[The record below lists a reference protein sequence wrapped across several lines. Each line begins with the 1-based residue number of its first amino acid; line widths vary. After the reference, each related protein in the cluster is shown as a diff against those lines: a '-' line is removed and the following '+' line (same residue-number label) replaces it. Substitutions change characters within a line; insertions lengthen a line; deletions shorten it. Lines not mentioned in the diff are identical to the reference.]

1 MSDCAGCSRPGQEP
15 RCAFCGVARAPG
27 GYEIK
32 KVLAQTDHG
41 RVYRALAPGGA
52 VVALKELQFASVP
65 GAQQIDA
72 FEREA
77 ATLKTLNHPRIP
89 RYIASFTEGE
99 GVQLRLYLAAEFI
112 EGEMLSARIA
122 RGPLPL
128 AGLRDVARQVL
139 EVLVYLHGLR
149 VLHRDIKPDNLIVR
163 PGGEVVLV
171 DFGSAR
177 WLTGTQTYGST
188 LVGTFGYMP
197 TEQLGGTVDATSD
210 LYALGATLLHAA
222 TGKPPSDLLSS
233 DMCLV
238 VPRQTPLRE
247 LITVLVQ
254 PRRDK
259 RLRSAAAAL
268 RILEHPS
275 SFRPV
280 RPAVAWLT
288 AAALALT
295 ALSFVPGAHHAVQPA
310 VASTTGVV
318 PNGVRTPRSW
328 FARAKPYC
336 NPVEVAQFMVR
347 NPVPAG
353 WDWAGFAA
361 GCWALAGRIDD
372 ARKMLATVPEKDRWQ
387 SAGIVFDLAH
397 PVADAGDDIAAASI
411 MNLVLESWP
420 NHFQAL
426 YHAGISDFAL
436 GHQERARSHLTEFLK
451 LYKEEDGFTR
461 NARAALAKMQAGPPT
476 TAAARP

>member
-1 MSDCAGCSRPGQEP
+1 M
-15 RCAFCGVARAPG
+15 
-27 GYEIK
+27 
-32 KVLAQTDHG
+32 LAQTDHG
-41 RVYRALAPGGA
+41 RVYRARAPDGA

-77 ATLKTLNHPRIP
+77 ATLKTLHHPRIP
-89 RYIASFTEGE
+89 RYIASFTDGE
-99 GVQLRLYLAAEFI
+99 GVHLRLYLAAEFI

-122 RGPLPL
+122 RGPFSL
-128 AGLRDVARQVL
+128 AELRDVARQVL
-139 EVLVYLHGLR
+139 EVLVYLHGLG
-149 VLHRDIKPDNLIVR
+149 VLHRDIKPDNIIVR
-163 PGGEVVLV
+163 SGGELVLV

-222 TGKPPSDLLSS
+222 TGKAPSDLLAD
-233 DMCLV
+233 DMSLR
-238 VPRQTPLRE
+238 VPRQAPLHE
-247 LITVLVQ
+247 LIALLVQ
-254 PRRDK
+254 PRRER

-268 RILEHPS
+268 KALDHPS
-275 SFRPV
+275 SLRQV
-280 RPAVAWLT
+280 RPRFALMAVA
-288 AAALALT
+288 AAAEAT
-295 ALSFVPGAHHAVQPA
+295 PTGTPAPAPRGVP
-310 VASTTGVV
+310 
-318 PNGVRTPRSW
+318 TPRSW

-336 NPVEVAQFMVR
+336 NPVEVAQFMAR
-347 NPVPAG
+347 NPPLSG
-353 WDWAGFAA
+353 SDGAGFAA
-361 GCWALAGRIDD
+361 GCWALAGRIEE
-372 ARKMLATVPEKDRWQ
+372 ARKTLAVVPEKDRWR

-397 PVADAGDDIAAASI
+397 PVADAGDDIAAAPI

-436 GHQERARSHLTEFLK
+436 GHQERARLHLAEFLK

-461 NARAALAKMQAGPPT
+461 NARAALAKMQQSGPP
-476 TAAARP
+476 AAVTARP